1 VIKISGVTFDW
12 KDSNRSS
19 AGVIAQEVE
28 KVLPQLV
35 NGEEI
40 KTVNYNGV
48 IGALVEA
55 VKELKTENDVLKERL
70 DEVYKK
76 VFG

>member
-1 VIKISGVTFDW
+1 VIQIRGVTFDW
-12 KDSNRSS
+12 KETNRSS

-28 KVLPQLV
+28 KVLPELV
-35 NGEEI
+35 NGKEI

-55 VKELKTENDVLKERL
+55 VKELKAENDVLKERL
-70 DEVYKK
+70 DEVCKK